1 MRIITIVFPNTLIH
15 QSENSTLCIFE
26 MTEYHHN
33 ISIVF
38 LRYMADAIEQSED
51 TEGDTWDYTD
61 TVYDGAE
68 L

>member
-1 MRIITIVFPNTLIH
+1 M
-15 QSENSTLCIFE
+15 
-26 MTEYHHN
+26 
-33 ISIVF
+33 F

-61 TVYDGAE
+61 SVYDGAE